1 MTYYAVFSTI
11 SSYRQ
16 YISIITNYSNI
27 DDRYTFYYFCHKKK
41 KGILLLLSFHSSRK
55 VFFRKRFQPGE
66 RGNLILKN
74 VAQITERMYEARLVD
89 TLCRGFTQPSELRPP
104 KIVLE
109 QSKLLSYGRARNFSS
124 DQPGTK

>member
-41 KGILLLLSFHSSRK
+41 KRILLLLSFHSSRK

-66 RGNLILKN
+66 RGNLIFKN

>member
-27 DDRYTFYYFCHKKK
+27 DDRYTFYYFCYKKK

-66 RGNLILKN
+66 RGNLIFKN